1 MAMNPLDVETDV
13 DVVASNVSASATPLA
28 PQYPTTSVIVA
39 GYVLASILA
48 VAAGYALM
56 ID

>member
-1 MAMNPLDVETDV
+1 MNPLDVETDV